1 MEVEI
6 DLRKYINDKEI
17 AKSLVRIFNRELD
30 EYENKYEIKLK
41 LEKNKKYKILLP
53 KVSDTYSDIY
63 IIYPK
68 NNYNIKLNDI
78 PEDLSRLVN
87 SYLNFEINAYLYS
100 SILERNINKF
110 ENKEIKKLEL
120 NFENLHY
127 FNINDY
133 IKDYDKQIKKKI
145 PINAIHYDD
154 IYINIISTGN
164 IEIIL
169 NLTNSIV
176 KEEIRNFMMSS
187 EYIYKSNINK
197 LGEEKEKKIII
208 KGGLLYHDL
217 AGQI

>member
-100 SILERNINKF
+100 SILERNTSGH
-110 ENKEIKKLEL
+110 
-120 NFENLHY
+120 NFVHKTE
-127 FNINDY
+127 
-133 IKDYDKQIKKKI
+133 
-145 PINAIHYDD
+145 
-154 IYINIISTGN
+154 
-164 IEIIL
+164 
-169 NLTNSIV
+169 
-176 KEEIRNFMMSS
+176 
-187 EYIYKSNINK
+187 
-197 LGEEKEKKIII
+197 
-208 KGGLLYHDL
+208 
-217 AGQI
+217 